1 MASGK
6 YVNISLTMTPK
17 FKCFVSLLVRLG
29 NRRKEIQYNMRPTRW
44 PYSRQITKTPSDLL
58 EEWIKARKAFYAS
71 AEQGRIFALKQL
83 NEAAY
88 RAEKV
93 DHSIQQLYH
102 ERK

>member
-1 MASGK
+1 
-6 YVNISLTMTPK
+6 
-17 FKCFVSLLVRLG
+17 
-29 NRRKEIQYNMRPTRW
+29 MRPTRW

-58 EEWIKARKAFYAS
+58 EEWIKAREAFYAS
-71 AEQGRIFALKQL
+71 AEQGRIFALKRL

-88 RAEKV
+88 RVEKV

>member
-6 YVNISLTMTPK
+6 YVNISLTMTPI
-17 FKCFVSLLVRLG
+17 FKCFVSSLVRLG

-83 NEAAY
+83 NEATY

-93 DHSIQQLYH
+93 DHSIQQLGS
-102 ERK
+102 RV

>member
-1 MASGK
+1 
-6 YVNISLTMTPK
+6 
-17 FKCFVSLLVRLG
+17 
-29 NRRKEIQYNMRPTRW
+29 MRPTRW

-58 EEWIKARKAFYAS
+58 EEWIKAREAFYVS
-71 AEQGRIFALKQL
+71 VEQERISALKRL

-88 RAEKV
+88 RAEKA

>member
-1 MASGK
+1 
-6 YVNISLTMTPK
+6 
-17 FKCFVSLLVRLG
+17 
-29 NRRKEIQYNMRPTRW
+29 MRPTRW

-83 NEAAY
+83 NEATY

-93 DHSIQQLYH
+93 DYSIQQLGS
-102 ERK
+102 RV